1 MNASDDFGAAALQA
15 VNALF
20 GGGDTE
26 TAAGDTS
33 DETTDKDTDT
43 ESTGDTE
50 ESTDNAAEGDE
61 SEADTE
67 GDESEDEEG
76 EGDEPDPLA
85 QEFTATV
92 DGEKVTVTAK
102 QLVDSYQAQAAS
114 TKRFQEAK
122 RIRQEAEEAVAFA
135 SEFSEDWNTDPGHV
149 LATLYEQIDPRTRSD
164 VFVKLLETA
173 IAIDPQLA
181 QQMGVDD
188 TEVQRVRLAHQG
200 RVLDRDRKALEKE
213 RQANTR
219 PDPSTVPDEKGFTQT
234 QYADMFADIL
244 DAAEMTDASVDEK
257 RALIKSVLDFGDKH
271 NIANPVSAYARFERE
286 RAKSTAVKQTITK
299 KAVTKASTKTSAA
312 LAPKSKAAQSEGT
325 PAVKSFD
332 DAARVAVAQILNRA

>member
-26 TAAGDTS
+26 TAAGETS
-33 DETTDKDTDT
+33 DETTDKDTEET
-43 ESTGDTE
+43 EFTGDTD
-50 ESTDNAAEGDE
+50 ESTEDEAEGDE
-61 SEADTE
+61 PDAATEDDKSEE
-67 GDESEDEEG
+67 EED
-76 EGDEPDPLA
+76 GDEPDPLA

-92 DGEKVTVTAK
+92 DGVKVTVTAK

-122 RIRQEAEEAVAFA
+122 RIRQEAEQAVAFA
-135 SEFSEDWNTDPGHV
+135 TEFSEDWNTDPGHV
-149 LATLYEQIDPRTRSD
+149 LATLYEQIDARSRSD

-213 RQANTR
+213 RQANAK
-219 PDPSTVPDEKGFTQT
+219 PDTWNTPDEKGFTQT
-234 QYADMFADIL
+234 QYAEMFAEIL
-244 DAAEMTDASVDEK
+244 DVAEMSNASVDEK
-257 RALIKSVLDFGDKH
+257 RELIKSVLDFADRN

-286 RAKSTAVKQTITK
+286 RAKSTAAKQTITK

-325 PAVKSFD
+325 PVVSSFD
-332 DAARVAVAQILNRA
+332 DAARVAVAQLLNRS